1 MININQICVVG
12 LGYVGLPLAALLTKN
27 NIKVL
32 GVDTNTKVVNNLN
45 KNKII
50 LEEQKLEK
58 IIKKAI
64 SKKLLKASLT
74 PEQSCIFILAVPT
87 PIDKQLKPNISYL
100 LKAAKSIAPFLKKGN
115 LIIIESTIPA
125 GTTLKILML
134 LKTLRKDLIFPNN
147 KNKKKKYIHCILSRT
162 NIAWKYFKRID

>member
-50 LEEQKLEK
+50 LEEQKLE
-58 IIKKAI
+58 
-64 SKKLLKASLT
+64 
-74 PEQSCIFILAVPT
+74 
-87 PIDKQLKPNISYL
+87 
-100 LKAAKSIAPFLKKGN
+100 
-115 LIIIESTIPA
+115 
-125 GTTLKILML
+125 
-134 LKTLRKDLIFPNN
+134 
-147 KNKKKKYIHCILSRT
+147 
-162 NIAWKYFKRID
+162 

>member
-100 LKAAKSIAPFLKKGN
+100 LKAAKSIAPFLKKRKSYYYRIN
-115 LIIIESTIPA
+115 YSCWNNFKNFNA
-125 GTTLKILML
+125 A
-134 LKTLRKDLIFPNN
+134 KDLE
-147 KNKKKKYIHCILSRT
+147 
-162 NIAWKYFKRID
+162 KRFNFSK